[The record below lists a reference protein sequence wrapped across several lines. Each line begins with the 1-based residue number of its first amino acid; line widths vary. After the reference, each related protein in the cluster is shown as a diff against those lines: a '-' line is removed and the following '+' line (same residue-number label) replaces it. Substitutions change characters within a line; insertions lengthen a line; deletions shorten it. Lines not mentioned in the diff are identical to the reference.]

1 MKTLHLVLLAGI
13 AYYLYSKRN
22 TATAQVLPGMPG
34 YHLMP
39 QPDGS
44 VKYMKD
50 AEHKKDVTYALP
62 PSSLI
67 DPMENQSDYGHSY
80 LPM

>member
-1 MKTLHLVLLAGI
+1 MKPIHWILLAGI
-13 AYYLYSKRN
+13 GFYLYSKKSN
-22 TATAQVLPGMPG
+22 AATYPG

-50 AEHKKDVTYALP
+50 ADHKSDVTYTMP
-62 PSSLI
+62 PLI
-67 DPMENQSDYGHSY
+67 AEPLQTQSDYGHSY

>member
-1 MKTLHLVLLAGI
+1 MKPIHWILLAGLGF
-13 AYYLYSKRN
+13 YLYSKKSN
-22 TATAQVLPGMPG
+22 AATYPG

-50 AEHKKDVTYALP
+50 TDHNAGADVTYAMP
-62 PSSLI
+62 PGALI
-67 DPMENQSDYGHSY
+67 ADCKTGPC
-80 LPM
+80 

>member
-1 MKTLHLVLLAGI
+1 MKTIHLVLLAGI

-22 TATAQVLPGMPG
+22 TAIAQVLPAMPG

-50 AEHKKDVTYALP
+50 EEHKTDVTYAMP
-62 PSSLI
+62 PTFVIADCATS
-67 DPMENQSDYGHSY
+67 PC
-80 LPM
+80 

>member
-1 MKTLHLVLLAGI
+1 MLAGLGF
-13 AYYLYSKRN
+13 YLYSKKSN
-22 TATAQVLPGMPG
+22 AQNYPG

-50 AEHKKDVTYALP
+50 TDHKTDVTYVMP
-62 PSSLI
+62 PLI
-67 DPMENQSDYGHSY
+67 AEPLQTQSDYGLWY
-80 LPM
+80 APT

>member
-1 MKTLHLVLLAGI
+1 MKPIHWILLAGI
-13 AYYLYSKRN
+13 GFYLYSKKGN
-22 TATAQVLPGMPG
+22 AATYPG

-50 AEHKKDVTYALP
+50 TGKPDETYAMP
-62 PSSLI
+62 PTGVVI
-67 DPMENQSDYGHSY
+67 ADCATGPC
-80 LPM
+80 

>member
-1 MKTLHLVLLAGI
+1 MKPIHWILLAGI
-13 AYYLYSKRN
+13 GFYLYSKRGN
-22 TATAQVLPGMPG
+22 AATYPG

-50 AEHKKDVTYALP
+50 TDHKTDVTYAMP
-62 PSSLI
+62 PTGVVI
-67 DPMENQSDYGHSY
+67 ADCATGPC
-80 LPM
+80 